1 MPREMLVL
9 RNLFSSQMLSQ
20 PHNQGILDLK
30 TVDAYTIDFQR
41 AERSNTDFIMALEFF
56 FCFNAKEPPF

>member
-1 MPREMLVL
+1 
-9 RNLFSSQMLSQ
+9 MLSQ